1 MNNRE
6 ITNMIIAGNQTPN
19 SFRIKD
25 FDDVYQMMGR
35 VTKKTEIDSATFK
48 KLDEVA
54 VNKGYK
60 NAEDLKNI
68 SLTIPTIFSGR

>member
-1 MNNRE
+1 M
-6 ITNMIIAGNQTPN
+6 
-19 SFRIKD
+19 
-25 FDDVYQMMGR
+25 VGR
-35 VTKKTEIDSATFK
+35 VTKKTNRFCNFVK

-68 SLTIPTIFSGR
+68 SLTTPTIFLDGNAKRIL